1 MVINE
6 TEKGGKTLDQDT
18 GCHLSQNVQSIGIC
32 HKMCIF
38 TVRLQLEA
46 SDYIMSSSYQMS
58 LNTLIPIFRKKIWVR
73 RNLGLSVNR
82 IVRYCDFA

>member
-18 GCHLSQNVQSIGIC
+18 GCHLSQNVQSIC

-38 TVRLQLEA
+38 TVRLQSEA

-58 LNTLIPIFRKKIWVR
+58 LNTNTHI
-73 RNLGLSVNR
+73 
-82 IVRYCDFA
+82 